1 MKGLQRCLCEKGIG
15 MEKIEWHCRGDRSSA
30 QWREEIAEAVA
41 QAASAGS
48 TAVFTDSV
56 SEAAS
61 VLAVCRSRGFA
72 VPEQV
77 YPITV
82 EHSAQEGRLFVP
94 GIDTYLVPAREM
106 GERLAEMVLR
116 RMQGVYQEERLLIQ
130 GKYHPCESI

>member
-1 MKGLQRCLCEKGIG
+1 M
-15 MEKIEWHCRGDRSSA
+15 
-30 QWREEIAEAVA
+30 A

-48 TAVFTDSV
+48 AAVCTESV

-106 GERLAEMVLR
+106 GEQLAEMVLR
-116 RMQGVYQEERLLIQ
+116 RMQGVCQEERLLIQ

>member
-1 MKGLQRCLCEKGIG
+1 MADEHATNIGCE
-15 MEKIEWHCRGDRSSA
+15 A
-30 QWREEIAEAVA
+30 
-41 QAASAGS
+41 
-48 TAVFTDSV
+48 V

-61 VLAVCRSRGFA
+61 VLAVCRSRGFSI
-72 VPEQV
+72 PEQV

-82 EHSAQEGRLFVP
+82 EHSALEGQLFVP